1 MRNPLLRPGPCRS
14 EVGRVIAGSYW
25 QWKALAY
32 GRERLGKGERVS
44 GGEKGKE
51 IKFGIK
57 HRVLTPDLDSV
68 G

>member
-1 MRNPLLRPGPCRS
+1 MEGTS
-14 EVGRVIAGSYW
+14 IW
-25 QWKALAY
+25 
-32 GRERLGKGERVS
+32 ERKTGKGGRVS

-57 HRVLTPDLDSV
+57 PRILAPDLDSV